1 MSAITLAEFTHLLSL
16 SRPPTGWGKFITVAL
31 SGGPDSICLLSL
43 LKRASLDVPLQSI
56 TIDHGL
62 QPTSRDSALRTR
74 TRSEAIGVPGV
85 ILPAEWNRGKPSPG
99 EAVEEAARDA
109 RYQALWRGL
118 QLYDGPGTVMF
129 GHHADDQLETVIMR
143 VLRGT
148 GTYGLGGMRAVRRW
162 GWVGVEDCG
171 LLQTRTSESRAD
183 HALRGMQ
190 TYISRPLLTIPKE
203 RILATCRAYNLDYEQ
218 DVTNFMPD
226 LTVRN
231 AVRYA
236 LTGAH
241 HSVFTNGIHTPNL
254 AKRTLNSL
262 PIVGV
267 LNSSHVDRIAR
278 DNTVDGVR
286 DSISIDRIQAAV
298 SHVHTLAGGT
308 GEPNLDLMRAYV
320 GKMSVRVRQVDG
332 IVTNYLQTYTRPSPP
347 STLLLVPPPKQQI
360 ETDVTHALIHRI
372 LRYTSPHPWGAP
384 ESEAHR
390 RKASIERIAH
400 RIFDET
406 EQPTSFC
413 AGAQVLWSPVW
424 VRKDGGIRTRRA
436 GDEHGG
442 RTKAWLAS
450 RQPPSAL
457 TSLDRQIGPGETL
470 VVWDNRFLIRVPDSG
485 ICIHSRLVVRPR
497 GRFVLPHLVRN
508 DHVVDDCGVEF
519 VRELGAI

>member
-16 SRPPTGWGKFITVAL
+16 SRPPTGWGKFISQSRCPLPPIGLTKQGFHSRGSL
-31 SGGPDSICLLSL
+31 RWPRLHLSL
-43 LKRASLDVPLQSI
+43 ISTQTSLVGRTAPVYHHRPWATAYI
-56 TIDHGL
+56 
-62 QPTSRDSALRTR
+62 SRFCSAHPYALG
-74 TRSEAIGVPGV
+74 SDCVPGV

-118 QLYDGPGTVMF
+118 QLYDGPGTVIF

-148 GTYGLGGMRAVRRW
+148 GTYGLGGMRTVRRW
-162 GWVGVEDCG
+162 GW
-171 LLQTRTSESRAD
+171 
-183 HALRGMQ
+183 
-190 TYISRPLLTIPKE
+190 E

-332 IVTNYLQTYTRPSPP
+332 IGVYNSKALLGIDDSTLFLVTNYLQTYTRPSPP

-457 TSLDRQIGPGETL
+457 TSLDRQVGPGETL

-508 DHVVDDCGVEF
+508 DHAVDDCGVEF